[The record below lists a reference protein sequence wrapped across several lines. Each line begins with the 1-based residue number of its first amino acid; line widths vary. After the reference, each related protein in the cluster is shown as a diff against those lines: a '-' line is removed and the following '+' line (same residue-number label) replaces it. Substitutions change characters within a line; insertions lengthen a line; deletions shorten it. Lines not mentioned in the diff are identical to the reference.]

1 MSPQKKPT
9 TTKTSEPESIQV
21 SLIETEELAIPLT
34 GMTGLYC
41 HRMSQKA
48 SKDLLLGNKKK
59 TAAERLLIKHHP
71 LEEFRKSMYYDEGRQ
86 PDAAIFFPVVAFK
99 RAMRTIATELPG
111 LKGTQVDRLI
121 FVPDELVPI
130 IGVPLLRMDITRSSD
145 IGRTPDVRTR
155 AYFPEWS
162 AVLRV
167 RYAKPALN
175 KRTVLNLITNAGMF
189 IGVGDNRQE
198 RGKGSYGTFR
208 PSELSS
214 IKTKGNKAAQVS
226 AYTSPV
232 ADKEH
237 GDTAALLDDYF
248 AEVKKRA

>member
-1 MSPQKKPT
+1 MSPNTKPT
-9 TTKTSEPESIQV
+9 TSKASETEVISVDVIQ
-21 SLIETEELAIPLT
+21 TEELPILLT
-34 GMTGLYC
+34 GTTGLYC

-48 SKDLLLGNKKK
+48 SKDLLLGGKKK
-59 TAAERLLIKHHP
+59 TAADKQKIKHHP
-71 LEEFRKSMYYDEGRQ
+71 LEEFRNSMYYDEDRQ

-121 FVPDELVPI
+121 FVPDEFVPI
-130 IGVPLLRMDITRSSD
+130 IGTPVLRMDITRSSD

-162 AVLRV
+162 MVLRV
-167 RYAKPALN
+167 RYAIPAFN
-175 KRTVLNLITNAGMF
+175 KQTVINLLANAGMF

-198 RGKGSYGTFR
+198 RGKGSYGTFV
-208 PSELSS
+208 PSFDASD
-214 IKTKGNKAAQVS
+214 TKGNKDAQVK
-226 AYTSPV
+226 AYESPV
-232 ADKEH
+232 VDAAH
-237 GDTAALLDDYF
+237 GDTEALMGDYF